1 MVVAAIALGGP
12 RFRVSA
18 QRVREEL
25 LPAALNAAARV
36 SEARGH
42 RAA

>member
-1 MVVAAIALGGP
+1 
-12 RFRVSA
+12 VSE
-18 QRVREEL
+18 QKVRDEL

-36 SEARGH
+36 SEALGH